1 MKDTYFLKTKSPG
14 NNTMCCSVVP
24 TYTILETYAG
34 KINTKLGVI
43 VMGDM
48 AREGNIMG
56 GDRDISFT

>member
-1 MKDTYFLKTKSPG
+1 MY
-14 NNTMCCSVVP
+14 CSVVP